1 MKQHT
6 TPDQTA
12 KLIELGFEKP
22 PKKGLLFQSNIGN
35 CHTDLMLAEENYSI
49 GELIGMLPKVVE
61 DEDSEYATI
70 SIYHDTISWV
80 TDYQS
85 PERCFYATSNIELVD
100 ALYEMIVKLKK
111 EKVL

>member
-1 MKQHT
+1 MKQCT
-6 TPDQTA
+6 NESQTA

-22 PKKGLLFQSNIGN
+22 PKKGFLFQSSTGN

-49 GELIGMLPKVVE
+49 GELIEMLPRVVE

-80 TDYQS
+80 IDYQS

-100 ALYEMIVKLKK
+100 ALYEMIVKLK
-111 EKVL
+111 EEEII